1 MKIFRKTLAV
11 QSILVKVET
20 CESLDFLKSGFC
32 GGCVLEK
39 NFLISNVLEP
49 AIMDAYP
56 HGVNPSF
63 LL

>member
-11 QSILVKVET
+11 QSILVKVEN

-32 GGCVLEK
+32 CGCVLEIF
-39 NFLISNVLEP
+39 FLISNVLEP

-56 HGVNPSF
+56 HGANSSF